1 MPETQ
6 SKTETFT
13 PGPWFADNGDANGYW
28 AIFQEADRQP
38 VCYLVGVDKSPA
50 RLREAEE
57 VANAKLIAA
66 APDLLASCKAQH
78 EAIDRLFARLI
89 LLDKHFLPSESGQ
102 PWEALVRGNQAIAKA
117 VGR

>member
-66 APDLLASCKAQH
+66 APDLLKALKAMMGRLEASG
-78 EAIDRLFARLI
+78 EAWMSDPAWL
-89 LLDKHFLPSESGQ
+89 Q
-102 PWEALVRGNQAIAKA
+102 GNAAIAKSE
-117 VGR
+117 GR